1 MPVSQSMRLASEDIK
16 NPSRIYFSI
25 GRCGFMPKGKDE
37 WVSGKESTSLEMQIL
52 SFLSQNS
59 EKGFN
64 FEEVLEGTGWTALA
78 ERENLDYI
86 SKSDA
91 REDYELA
98 LHHLRE
104 QGKIELRTF
113 PPSVSG
119 SRGHR
124 YYKFVRKEDRL

>member
-1 MPVSQSMRLASEDIK
+1 MRS
-16 NPSRIYFSI
+16 
-25 GRCGFMPKGKDE
+25 GFMPKDKDE
-37 WVSGKESTSLEMQIL
+37 WVSGKESVSLEMQIL
-52 SFLSQNS
+52 SFLNQHS

-64 FEEVLEGTGWTALA
+64 FEEILEGTGWTALA
-78 ERENLDYI
+78 EKENLDYI

-113 PPSVSG
+113 PPSG
-119 SRGHR
+119 GGARGHR
-124 YYKFVRKEDRL
+124 YYKFVKKEDRL